1 MTIDQVV
8 ELGRAAISLTLII
21 GAPVMLVAIGVGLTT
36 SLLQAVTQ
44 VQDQTLTFVPKIIAM
59 LLTVLYVMP
68 WIIARMVEY
77 ATTLVRDIPTTL

>member
-1 MTIDQVV
+1 MTVDQVV

-21 GAPVMLVAIGVGLTT
+21 GAPMMLVAIGVGLTT

>member
-1 MTIDQVV
+1 MTVDQVV

-44 VQDQTLTFVPKIIAM
+44 VQDQALTFVPKIIAM

>member
-1 MTIDQVV
+1 MTVDQVV

-21 GAPVMLVAIGVGLTT
+21 GAPMMLVAIGVGLTT

-68 WIIARMVEY
+68 WIIARMVDY